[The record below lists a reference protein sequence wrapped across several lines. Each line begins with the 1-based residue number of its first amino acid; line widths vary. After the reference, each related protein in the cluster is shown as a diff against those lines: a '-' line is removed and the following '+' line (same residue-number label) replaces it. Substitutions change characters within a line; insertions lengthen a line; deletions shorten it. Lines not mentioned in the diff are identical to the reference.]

1 MREMT
6 WKSVRACQPVA
17 LSASW
22 ENPKACLVLVPATDC
37 VILNVVVGK
46 PRDCVSVG
54 YDPYSK

>member
-1 MREMT
+1 ME
-6 WKSVRACQPVA
+6 VCQSLSESVA

-46 PRDCVSVG
+46 PHAALC
-54 YDPYSK
+54 